1 MLQTA
6 LREDALT
13 ATPEGFELRLGL
25 SWIRSMPLSSVAE
38 LAVEVDGIPVAPGD
52 LAVVLGARR
61 VRADALQAESGWW
74 FVQDR
79 LVLAGRRKLSR
90 GVHAIAVDFQL
101 LVPFR
106 RVPVLRW
113 SCRSIWR
120 PGWSLTGHRCPASPA
135 TWPERLCPGRAVD
148 PRRVQR
154 PVPVRA
160 CRQQTSAGR

>member
-1 MLQTA
+1 MEAMLQTA

-38 LAVEVDGIPVAPGD
+38 LAVEVDGVPVAPGE

-79 LVLAGRRKLSR
+79 LVLAGRRELSR
-90 GVHAIAVDFQL
+90 AAHAIAVDFQL
-101 LVPFR
+101 LVPY
-106 RVPVLRW
+106 LQT
-113 SCRSIWR
+113 R
-120 PGWSLTGHRCPASPA
+120 PGLPLVLPFHLEA
-135 TWPERLCPGRAVD
+135 RLELDREPMPSVSRDVA
-148 PRRVQR
+148 
-154 PVPVRA
+154 
-160 CRQQTSAGR
+160 